1 VTAQLGQREVMQGL
15 TVLDMRGSIPLS
27 RSKRFTLGKLN
38 NYKIYSKMQK
48 LIKELQNFY
57 SWNQFY
63 QERKMRPQM
72 KKAQIQITLHKQKI
86 NEIKNSK
93 KGKKGGKI

>member
-1 VTAQLGQREVMQGL
+1 
-15 TVLDMRGSIPLS
+15 
-27 RSKRFTLGKLN
+27 
-38 NYKIYSKMQK
+38 MQK

-93 KGKKGGKI
+93 KGKTTDSFRPRSGFSDVSGSSAHQVTNIPTDINAAKKTNV

>member
-1 VTAQLGQREVMQGL
+1 
-15 TVLDMRGSIPLS
+15 
-27 RSKRFTLGKLN
+27 
-38 NYKIYSKMQK
+38 MQK

-72 KKAQIQITLHKQKI
+72 KKAQAQITLHKQKI

-93 KGKKGGKI
+93 KGKKGGKR